1 MGNKAAMTK
10 TAHHLDLAIAD
21 PLGII
26 TLANPPLNFL
36 SVELLGAI
44 ADAVEACDADLR
56 VRVIVLRAQGKTF
69 CAGADLVG
77 GAAGESGADGLAA
90 IRRLY
95 DQALRLFRRR
105 KPMVA
110 AIGGAAVGAGL
121 GLALSADF
129 RVATPAARFSANFV
143 ALGFHP
149 GFAISHTLPRV
160 IGAQR
165 AAWMMLSAERVKGA
179 QALDWGWSI
188 AWSRR
193 TISTR
198 RRRPWRGKWPPMAH
212 WRWWRCAA
220 PWCAGW
226 PMPWPPRW
234 TVNWPSRRSCARPP
248 IMPKGSPLCSS
259 GARRVSPGADRQVYI
274 GIKYIK

>member
-10 TAHHLDLAIAD
+10 TAHRLDLAIAD

-36 SVELLGAI
+36 SVELLAEI
-44 ADAVEACDADLR
+44 ADAVDACDADPR

-129 RVATPAARFSANFV
+129 RVATPVARFSANFV
-143 ALGFHP
+143 ALAFHP

-160 IGAQR
+160 IGGQR
-165 AAWMMLSAERVKGA
+165 AGWMMLSAARVKGGQALEWGLVDRLVEADDLDAAA
-179 QALDWGWSI
+179 QAMAQEMAVNGPLALMAVRATMVRGLADAVAATLDHELAEQAILRETADYAEGV
-188 AWSRR
+188 AAVFA
-193 TISTR
+193 
-198 RRRPWRGKWPPMAH
+198 RRP
-212 WRWWRCAA
+212 
-220 PWCAGW
+220 
-226 PMPWPPRW
+226 
-234 TVNWPSRRSCARPP
+234 ARFT
-248 IMPKGSPLCSS
+248 G
-259 GARRVSPGADRQVYI
+259 R
-274 GIKYIK
+274 

>member
-1 MGNKAAMTK
+1 MGNKTAMTK

-36 SVELLGAI
+36 SVELLAEI
-44 ADAVEACDADLR
+44 ADAVEACDADPR

-110 AIGGAAVGAGL
+110 AVGGAAVGAGL
-121 GLALSADF
+121 VRLSYGALNFDAVTLTKSPSVAYVTQAPPVFFSSGPLQIAVSLLWPAGIAALVYAVRAAAD
-129 RVATPAARFSANFV
+129 ARDD
-143 ALGFHP
+143 LG
-149 GFAISHTLPRV
+149 TLPP
-160 IGAQR
+160 Q
-165 AAWMMLSAERVKGA
+165 
-179 QALDWGWSI
+179 
-188 AWSRR
+188 
-193 TISTR
+193 
-198 RRRPWRGKWPPMAH
+198 P
-212 WRWWRCAA
+212 
-220 PWCAGW
+220 
-226 PMPWPPRW
+226 
-234 TVNWPSRRSCARPP
+234 RPP
-248 IMPKGSPLCSS
+248 EGLPVGGG
-259 GARRVSPGADRQVYI
+259 GAAEAPMS
-274 GIKYIK
+274 